1 MGGNPW
7 SGEEI
12 DEDDR
17 NITGELGGSGLEGK
31 T

>member
-7 SGEEI
+7 NREEI
-12 DEDDR
+12 DEGDR
-17 NITGELGGSGLEGK
+17 DIAGELGGSGLEGK